1 MSDYMWR
8 RKFVLAGRA
17 LGLIMRECT
26 GDPYSHV
33 KNIVNRFTDAL
44 ADERPSGIRHFDSIY
59 VQYAS
64 PYDSGFMPR
73 EKVNIGLALNMNA
86 SYSVM
91 QGRLPQHPAI
101 VTHQDL
107 LEDSHYA
114 KWLVYKMRG
123 QDFFDV
129 REWHVDLCLEEPD
142 EDVIHK
148 WRLAED
154 KAIAY
159 AVAQS
164 EQTALSVGE

>member
-1 MSDYMWR
+1 
-8 RKFVLAGRA
+8 
-17 LGLIMRECT
+17 
-26 GDPYSHV
+26 
-33 KNIVNRFTDAL
+33 
-44 ADERPSGIRHFDSIY
+44 
-59 VQYAS
+59 
-64 PYDSGFMPR
+64 MPR

-164 EQTALSVGE
+164 EQTALAVGE